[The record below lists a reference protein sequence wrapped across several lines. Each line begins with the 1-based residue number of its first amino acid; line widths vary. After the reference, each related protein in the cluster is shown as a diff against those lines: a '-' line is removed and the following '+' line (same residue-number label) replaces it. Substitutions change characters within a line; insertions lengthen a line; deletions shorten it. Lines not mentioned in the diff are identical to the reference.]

1 MDIVNILKTS
11 IPKDLATFYQ
21 TWGANSPVMDRAGE
35 RPFQCR
41 YCPYSASQKGNLK
54 THVQCVH
61 RVPFD
66 NSQYPDLRFPSP
78 PNNYSINPLEGQL
91 ENIFTISPVPGATVL

>member
-1 MDIVNILKTS
+1 MLCLFPVL
-11 IPKDLATFYQ
+11 
-21 TWGANSPVMDRAGE
+21 SPLSLHLGE

-66 NSQYPDLRFPSP
+66 NSQYLDRRFLQP
-78 PNNYSINPLEGQL
+78 PNNYSHNPMEEQL
-91 ENIFTISPVPGATVL
+91 ENLLAKHAVPGATVLQ